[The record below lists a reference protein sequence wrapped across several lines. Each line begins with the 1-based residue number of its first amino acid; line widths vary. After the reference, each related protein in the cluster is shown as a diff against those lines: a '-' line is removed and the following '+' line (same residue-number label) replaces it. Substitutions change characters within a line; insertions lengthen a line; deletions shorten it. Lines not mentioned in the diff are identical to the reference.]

1 MSGTKLKK
9 VGCARCPKWNKVE
22 LDILRTVVAM
32 FQDQKVEEG
41 EKLGKLWLPL
51 PILQLSCKSYTN
63 DPMWYGNLS
72 SFCEK
77 AVNLYLLER
86 NGNKIKVSFL
96 LKEIE
101 ADVER
106 GVLEIKPSVRFN
118 EAWSVIDE
126 NIEEIME

>member
-1 MSGTKLKK
+1 
-9 VGCARCPKWNKVE
+9 
-22 LDILRTVVAM
+22 M
-32 FQDQKVEEG
+32 FQEQKVEEG
-41 EKLGKLWLPL
+41 EKLEKLWLPL

-77 AVNLYLLER
+77 TVNLYVLDQ
-86 NGNKIKVSFL
+86 NGNKIKISFL

-106 GVLEIKPSVRFN
+106 GVLEIKPSVCFN

>member
-1 MSGTKLKK
+1 
-9 VGCARCPKWNKVE
+9 
-22 LDILRTVVAM
+22 M
-32 FQDQKVEEG
+32 FQEQKVKEG
-41 EKLGKLWLPL
+41 GKLEKLWLPL

-77 AVNLYLLER
+77 AVNLYVLER

-101 ADVER
+101 VDVER

-118 EAWSVIDE
+118 ETWSVIDE
-126 NIEEIME
+126 NIEEIMG

>member
-1 MSGTKLKK
+1 
-9 VGCARCPKWNKVE
+9 
-22 LDILRTVVAM
+22 
-32 FQDQKVEEG
+32 
-41 EKLGKLWLPL
+41 
-51 PILQLSCKSYTN
+51 
-63 DPMWYGNLS
+63 MWYGNLS

-77 AVNLYLLER
+77 AVNLYVLER

-101 ADVER
+101 VDVER

-118 EAWSVIDE
+118 ETWSVIDE